1 MSMQK
6 QTDDKRKA
14 LLRSYAR
21 YSGLGFQMIGIIGA
35 FAFGGV
41 KLDERIAA
49 KTPWFTIVGC
59 LTGIAISFYLVIKQL
74 KE

>member
-1 MSMQK
+1 MQK

-21 YSGLGFQMIGIIGA
+21 YSGMGFQMIGVIGA
-35 FAFGGV
+35 FAFAGV
-41 KLDERIAA
+41 KLDEKMAA
-49 KTPWFTIVGC
+49 QTPWFTILGC
-59 LTGIAISFYLVIKQL
+59 LSGIAISFYLVIKQL